1 MEVPTAGE
9 ATLTTFPGTVAF
21 EDDRVPVT
29 VAIDLDRI
37 TLISGEIEIGE
48 WPAAECNFVEK
59 GDGSWVIEAE
69 DDAVFFLPDDPGRFA
84 RGLAGHLIIDPDSMA
99 ENPLTGTGTSAAGFT
114 VPEGPAPKP
123 LTLVGFYA
131 LCLITVALGVWAAI
145 SLLA

>member
-1 MEVPTAGE
+1 
-9 ATLTTFPGTVAF
+9 LTTFPGTVAF

-29 VAIDLDRI
+29 VGIDLDKI

-48 WPAAECNFVEK
+48 WSAAECTFLEK

-84 RGLAGHLIIDPDSMA
+84 RGLARHLVIQPDSLSDADPTIA
-99 ENPLTGTGTSAAGFT
+99 EGAAGAGFT
-114 VPEGPAPKP
+114 VPDGPDAKP

-131 LCLITVALGVWAAI
+131 LCLVTAALGLWALYT
-145 SLLA
+145 LLT